1 MDLPKEEY
9 EIAMG
14 KLYGA
19 KWNVPQA
26 AEKLGLAANRENWEL
41 VKDMFREYC
50 LNFGNT
56 PGSNS
61 L

>member
-1 MDLPKEEY
+1 MTFSKGDY

-26 AEKLGLAANRENWEL
+26 TEKLGLDACGENWQL
-41 VKDMFREYC
+41 VKEMFREYC
-50 LNFGNT
+50 LDFGNT
-56 PGSNS
+56 PGSDF